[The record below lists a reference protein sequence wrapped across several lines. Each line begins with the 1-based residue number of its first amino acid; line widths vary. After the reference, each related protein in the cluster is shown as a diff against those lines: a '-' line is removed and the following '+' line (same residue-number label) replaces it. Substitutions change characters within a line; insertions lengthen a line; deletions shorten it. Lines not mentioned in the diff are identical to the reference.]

1 MDTPYIYKFKHKKK
15 KENAENKKIE
25 QNEFSFPD
33 YNIIIGLNENNAL
46 FITCEYKQTFYQK
59 ILTFD
64 ELIKLSEIL
73 KEFNNIKDIYFTFLD
88 IIKENKIFVVQFNN
102 NQIKFNLLLNP
113 KKNKCQPI
121 EIPLLRIEKIEKKER
136 EREKDKGKDREK
148 EKNNNDELFERKISD
163 NNVCGDNDFIMIQNN
178 TYDENE
184 NVDSVILGFVNNL
197 NSQMQAKKIINE
209 ENKTNINANTLSNNK
224 NKKRNKKK
232 NKALSG
238 EKIDEKIDF
247 DNVSEINHNNNN
259 NNNKEN
265 KIEFDLSKLY
275 NIINELR
282 NEINFIKDVQRQEMN
297 DTKEIKEIKEIIK
310 TNKKLVNEINDI
322 QTKLS
327 NLNEENIRNKNE
339 IEELKNKI
347 NDFNKVNPNANR
359 ANKMVNIKSRNNKY
373 KGDNEEYILNT
384 SFDKNTNANKTT
396 YVNIYTNRENRN
408 IKGKLF
414 KKSKTNRN
422 KLRGKSTPHYNKND
436 SNIRSISMENYIFKQ
451 KYKIK
456 EDETEIDLTNEKIG
470 DSGLQI
476 LSLIEFEQIQTLSL
490 DDNILYDITPL
501 KNMNFQQLLVLNLDN
516 NQINDLS
523 VLEKVKFYQLQKLW
537 LNNNNITDI
546 NVFENVKFSLLQGLW
561 LNNNSIED
569 ISVFE
574 RMKLN
579 QLQKI
584 YINNNLIK
592 DIDCLDRIKLK
603 SLTLLSFTNNKVD
616 YNIPKNKGIIANIKE
631 KLSYIFY

>member
-25 QNEFSFPD
+25 KNEFSFPD

-46 FITCEYKQTFYQK
+46 FITCEYKENFYQK

-73 KEFNNIKDIYFTFLD
+73 KEFDNIKDIYTTFLK
-88 IIKENKIFVVQFNN
+88 IIKDNKIFVVQFNN

-113 KKNKCQPI
+113 KKNKLQPI
-121 EIPLLRIEKIEKKER
+121 EIPLLRIEKIEKKEK
-136 EREKDKGKDREK
+136 EREK
-148 EKNNNDELFERKISD
+148 EKEKDNNDETFERKISG
-163 NNVCGDNDFIMIQNN
+163 NNVCGDNDFIMMQNN
-178 TYDENE
+178 EYDENE

-197 NSQMQAKKIINE
+197 NSHMQAKKINNE
-209 ENKTNINANTLSNNK
+209 ENKTNINANILSNNK
-224 NKKRNKKK
+224 NKKRAKKK
-232 NKALSG
+232 YNKDLSS
-238 EKIDEKIDF
+238 EKKIEKIDF
-247 DNVSEINHNNNN
+247 DNVSEINQNI

-265 KIEFDLSKLY
+265 KIDFDLNKLY

-282 NEINFIKDVQRQEMN
+282 NEINFLKDVQREEMN
-297 DTKEIKEIKEIIK
+297 DTKELKEIIK
-310 TNKKLVNEINDI
+310 TNKKLVSEINDI

-327 NLNEENIRNKNE
+327 NLNEENLRNKNE
-339 IEELKNKI
+339 IEELKNKL
-347 NDFNKVNPNANR
+347 NDFNKVNVNANR
-359 ANKMVNIKSRNNKY
+359 VNKMINIKNKINKY
-373 KGDNEEYILNT
+373 RGDSEEYTFNT
-384 SFDKNTNANKTT
+384 SFDKNINPNKTT
-396 YVNIYTNRENRN
+396 YVNIYTNRENGNR
-408 IKGKLF
+408 KSKLF
-414 KKSKTNRN
+414 KKSRTNRN

-451 KYKIK
+451 KHKIK
-456 EDETEIDLTNEKIG
+456 GDETEIDLTNEKIG
-470 DSGLQI
+470 DDGLKI

-490 DDNILYDITPL
+490 DDNALYDITPL
-501 KNMNFQQLLVLNLDN
+501 RNMNLQQLLVLNLDN

-546 NVFENVKFSLLQGLW
+546 NVFENVKFNLLQGLW